1 MRNGF
6 RVGQWTVRPDLNT
19 VSENG
24 NAARLEPKVMDV
36 LVCLA
41 EKNGEVVNK
50 DEILQKVWPDT
61 FVSDDV
67 LKRSISELR
76 RAFKDDARDP
86 HIIETIAKRGYR
98 LVLPVQPLSNSSAYN
113 PAADHATL
121 TRTLPISRR
130 KSSLPVTLGLVFLVI
145 VGLILFINPGAIR
158 EHLFGT
164 PTPVIRSIAVLPI
177 RNLSSDPKQEY
188 LAEGVTDSLITA
200 LAQIGTLKVVSHT
213 SVLRFQGSNRSVLDI
228 ARELNVDGIVE
239 GTFQRSGDQIRITAQ
254 LIHAPAD
261 RHLWAGT
268 FDGSVQDVF
277 SLENNVAQVIAD
289 SIRIHVTPTEQAR
302 MRKAHPVN
310 PKTIDSYV
318 EARFHLDQASA
329 ADFYNGKQQF
339 KKDETT
345 KALFYLDQAVREDPS
360 YVPAYVAY
368 FDLVDAPGLSRMEFV
383 PKAQAALRRAL
394 EVDESNVAA
403 HLALGRLLLQFE
415 YDWAGAGKEYQ
426 RAIQLAPES
435 GPAHYDYSEYLAMLG
450 RNDDAD
456 KERDLAQALDPSHD
470 YFFDAGVN
478 RLDHTVEQ
486 DRQAL
491 EEKSPNDP
499 YALGS
504 LAKLYA
510 TQHRY
515 EDAVQLWQ
523 RCLALYGWDEYAQL
537 LKQADARGGPEF
549 ALEEW
554 MRAVELRSKSHDDF
568 PVFVPALTYSALGN
582 KDRAFAWLDKAVA
595 QRNWCI
601 IYMRRMRGWK
611 VGGESFD
618 DWEALR
624 SDQRFAALL
633 HRVGL
638 PE

>member
-1 MRNGF
+1 
-6 RVGQWTVRPDLNT
+6 
-19 VSENG
+19 
-24 NAARLEPKVMDV
+24 
-36 LVCLA
+36 
-41 EKNGEVVNK
+41 
-50 DEILQKVWPDT
+50 
-61 FVSDDV
+61 
-67 LKRSISELR
+67 
-76 RAFKDDARDP
+76 
-86 HIIETIAKRGYR
+86 
-98 LVLPVQPLSNSSAYN
+98 
-113 PAADHATL
+113 
-121 TRTLPISRR
+121 
-130 KSSLPVTLGLVFLVI
+130 
-145 VGLILFINPGAIR
+145 
-158 EHLFGT
+158 
-164 PTPVIRSIAVLPI
+164 
-177 RNLSSDPKQEY
+177 
-188 LAEGVTDSLITA
+188 
-200 LAQIGTLKVVSHT
+200 
-213 SVLRFQGSNRSVLDI
+213 
-228 ARELNVDGIVE
+228 
-239 GTFQRSGDQIRITAQ
+239 
-254 LIHAPAD
+254 
-261 RHLWAGT
+261 
-268 FDGSVQDVF
+268 
-277 SLENNVAQVIAD
+277 
-289 SIRIHVTPTEQAR
+289 R